1 MTMQALSDVLAERD
15 SLRGWQSYVAEMAW
29 AAAKAQYK
37 EFPFPS
43 YMEMT
48 QMRHET
54 QDRRTAEEIRDDLIA
69 RLNKEVNP

>member
-1 MTMQALSDVLAERD
+1 MTMQALSDVLEERD

-29 AAAKAQYK
+29 AMAKAQYK

-48 QMRHET
+48 QKRHKT
-54 QDRRTAEEIRDDLIA
+54 QDSRTAEEIRDDLIA

>member
-1 MTMQALSDVLAERD
+1 MTMQALSDVLQERD
-15 SLRGWQSYVAEMAW
+15 RLQCWQSYVAEMLW

-48 QMRHET
+48 QKRHET
-54 QDRRTAEEIRDDLIA
+54 QDSRTAEEIRADLIA
-69 RLNKEVNP
+69 RLNKDVTQ

>member
-15 SLRGWQSYVAEMAW
+15 SLRGWQAYVAEMAW
-29 AAAKAQYK
+29 AMAKAQYK

-48 QMRHET
+48 QKRHKT
-54 QDRRTAEEIRDDLIA
+54 QDSRTAEEIRDDLIA